1 MAESE
6 EELKNLLKKGEKE
19 SKKSVLKFNIQKIKI
34 MAFGAITSWQVEEE
48 KVEAVILFS
57 LAPKLLQTVTTVM
70 KLKDTCTL
78 EGKLWQT

>member
-48 KVEAVILFS
+48 NVEAVILFS

>member
-6 EELKNLLKKGEKE
+6 EELKSLLKRGGKE
-19 SKKSVLKFNIQKIKI
+19 GKKSVLKFNIQKIKI
-34 MAFGAITSWQVEEE
+34 MAFGVITSWQVEEE

-57 LAPKLLQTVTTVM
+57 LAPKSLQTVTTVM

-78 EGKLWQT
+78 EGKL

>member
-78 EGKLWQT
+78 EGKL